1 MSAFMQGLQTGSQ
14 TARGW
19 IDTYE
24 AARKRREEAD
34 LKSRREGIL
43 TAQPEYSQGYTAEQG
58 QQLEAMASAIN
69 PDTGRPYYN
78 VQAGQGGNYSVTPDF
93 TEAQT
98 PRAGM
103 STGSQYE
110 VAPVELQTTGLGRAG
125 VVAQPIPFNQQRVSN
140 FLGGRVEGDLTP
152 ERMELMRSRALANT
166 IADPMERQRAL
177 IQMDENERAAQRS
190 AQAAELTGLQ
200 INRER
205 DTVTREQKNRE
216 ATQALSQQLS
226 SGNPPDVAQIYKLAS
241 DFGVDP
247 APLVKLAAD
256 NLGLDEKTAKAATE
270 KLVKQ
275 INAASTSP
283 DKFRALLDTVADP
296 DPLDNI
302 KPELRETKNGYRVFY
317 GDRAISPEFKESK
330 DMTALQQ
337 LAGFYRDTVSGKPM
351 ETAITMAT
359 LDAKR
364 AAIRASDRSGIR
376 APDINEYVDVQG
388 NVRLIDVGALPRGK
402 DGQPVLPQ
410 GLRKL
415 PTGSASPKD
424 LTPQQQ
430 RAFDTLKGTDVFKT
444 AVERGDQKSVRKLLT
459 DNAIPPEAFYGA
471 AATPPGGGDWTATPP
486 PAAPAADKRPQPAV
500 SRGGQQPSDAALRAL
515 RERSVGMFTP
525 RGQLEAAA
533 AAGNPAAIQE
543 LERRTAGESA
553 AAERNFQMTREQMRG
568 LQ

>member
-69 PDTGRPYYN
+69 PETGRPYYN

-98 PRAGM
+98 PRTGM
-103 STGSQYE
+103 DTGSQYG

-125 VVAQPIPFNQQRVSN
+125 VVAQPIPFNQQRVAN

-152 ERMELMRSRALANT
+152 ERMETMRSRALANT
-166 IADPMERQRAL
+166 LVDPMERQRSL
-177 IQMDENERAAQRS
+177 VQLDENERAARRARQVE
-190 AQAAELTGLQ
+190 ELTGLQ

-205 DTVTREQKNRE
+205 ETVTREQKNRE

-226 SGNPPDVAQIYKLAS
+226 SGNPPDVTQIYKLAS

-256 NLGLDEKTAKAATE
+256 NMGLTEEIAKAATE

-283 DKFRALLDTVADP
+283 DKFRTLLDTVADP

-337 LAGFYRDTVSGKPM
+337 LAGFYRDTIAGKPY

-376 APDINEYVDVQG
+376 APDINEYVDAQG

-430 RAFDTLKGTDVFKT
+430 RAFDALKGTDAFKT
-444 AVERGDQKSVRKLLT
+444 AVERGDQTSVRKFLT
-459 DNAIPPEAFYGA
+459 ANAIPPEAFYGA
-471 AATPPGGGDWTATPP
+471 AAAPPGGGDWTATPP

-500 SRGGQQPSDAALRAL
+500 SQGEQQPSAGALRAL
-515 RERSVGMFTP
+515 RERSVGILTP